1 MTVAA
6 MVVDK
11 REPKLGSAK
20 PEGPSRTGIE
30 GSKLTFENFSMAKLA
45 GLSLAAL
52 CRLPIIDSTKIDGTY
67 DFAVSLVDSASSD
80 PGDVKRAIGMATRDG
95 LFAKIIAEGIG
106 MKLETRKGPVE
117 MIVVDSADKSP
128 TENLAPRVL
137 TGGRIDKHRPLR

>member
-11 REPKLGSAK
+11 KEPKLGGSAED
-20 PEGPSRTGIE
+20 PEEPQPYRESRAQRAHVPRKFLDGE
-30 GSKLTFENFSMAKLA
+30 A
-45 GLSLAAL
+45 GRLSLAAL
-52 CRLPIIDSTKIDGTY
+52 CRAADHRLPTKIDGTY

-95 LFAKIIAEGIG
+95 SFARMIAEGIG

-128 TENLAPRVL
+128 TEN
-137 TGGRIDKHRPLR
+137 